1 MPDDTTYNDEF
12 GYSKE
17 MLCEY
22 LKNGF
27 LFLYQGYEF
36 ILNTKTYKLS
46 EQSRRLENLIRDDI
60 YRKAVELL
68 KQERVRNRVDRFLKF
83 SFYNEP
89 RDVEDESDT
98 KRLDVQINY
107 DSDPLLP
114 DLIIECKRLA
124 STDKNSA
131 YISNGVQR
139 FVIGRYSP
147 THPVAGMIGFIE
159 AGNEADII
167 KDLKNKLTKQPE
179 TISTIET
186 HTADVFSKEYVG
198 HIYQSTHSREGDL
211 PEIELFHLMLDF
223 CEIIEP

>member
-1 MPDDTTYNDEF
+1 MPDETTYNDDF

-17 MLCEY
+17 ILCEY

-27 LFLYQGYEF
+27 LFLHQGYEF

-68 KQERVRNRVDRFLKF
+68 KEESRRNRDNRFLKF

-114 DLIIECKRLA
+114 DLIIECKRF
-124 STDKNSA
+124 SNTDKYLA
-131 YISNGVQR
+131 YIQNGVQR

-147 THPVAGMIGFIE
+147 THPIAGMIGFIE
-159 AGNEADII
+159 AGNEVDII
-167 KDLKNKLTKQPE
+167 NDLKDRLAKKAE
-179 TISTIET
+179 TINTIT
-186 HTADVFSKEYVG
+186 PHTAEVYSKEYAG
-198 HIYQSTHSREGDL
+198 HIYQSTHEREGDL
-211 PEIELFHLMLDF
+211 PQIKLFHLMMDF

>member
-1 MPDDTTYNDEF
+1 MPDETTYNDDF

-17 MLCEY
+17 ILCEY

-27 LFLYQGYEF
+27 LFLHQGYEF

-46 EQSRRLENLIRDDI
+46 KQSRRLENLIRDDI

-68 KQERVRNRVDRFLKF
+68 KEESRRNRDNRFLKF

-124 STDKNSA
+124 NTDKNLA
-131 YISNGVQR
+131 YIQNGVQR

-147 THPVAGMIGFIE
+147 THPIAGMIGFIE
-159 AGNEADII
+159 TRDKTEIVQN
-167 KDLKNKLTKQPE
+167 LSNKLSERPE
-179 TISTIET
+179 TISTIQQHKTET
-186 HTADVFSKEYVG
+186 FPDEYANHV
-198 HIYQSTHSREGDL
+198 YHSIHKRENL
-211 PEIELFHLMLDF
+211 QPIELFHLMMDF